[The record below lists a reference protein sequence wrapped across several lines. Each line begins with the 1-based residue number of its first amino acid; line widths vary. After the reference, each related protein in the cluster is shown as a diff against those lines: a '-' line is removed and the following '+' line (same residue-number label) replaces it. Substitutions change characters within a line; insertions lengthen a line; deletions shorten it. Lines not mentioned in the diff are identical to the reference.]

1 MTRKPLIILTVCAA
15 ALFGAALEPSAGAPA
30 APGVHGGPAAGSSAS
45 AASAG
50 SAGVV
55 RSDICGDDCLHRPL
69 RRAAQ
74 IQTHGHNCAIERRA
88 AGNKSPIKE
97 LAAGAQLA
105 SPIPTPN
112 RAANIEA

>member
-1 MTRKPLIILTVCAA
+1 MMTRKPLIILTVCAA

-88 AGNKSPIKE
+88 AAE
-97 LAAGAQLA
+97 AGFYADA
-105 SPIPTPN
+105 DFDPYRPTSDC
-112 RAANIEA
+112 RSDQ